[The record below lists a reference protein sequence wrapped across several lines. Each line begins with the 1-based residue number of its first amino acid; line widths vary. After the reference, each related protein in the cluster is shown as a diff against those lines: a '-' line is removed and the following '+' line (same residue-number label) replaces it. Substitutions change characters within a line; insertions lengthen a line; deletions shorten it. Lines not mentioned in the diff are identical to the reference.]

1 MTFSPR
7 TPQDK
12 FSGVGE
18 RSMLLGARS
27 PAGGGGIISLRANSA
42 RKYLRFVPAL
52 VTVFGFALLPVSS
65 YAALFGDD
73 EARNA
78 IAVERKRVDD
88 VSAQVMT
95 QRQQLDA
102 INTRLGKIEEATG
115 KNQAVLDLFREIE
128 GLKQEL
134 ARMRGQMEVLN
145 NGIEQAQKRQQDFY
159 VDLDTRLRRLESAS
173 APTMGG
179 VPSGPGDMPAG
190 AKPGTASPAT
200 AAGTSGST
208 ETRAYEAAQ
217 NLRRIGNYQGA
228 IVAFQN
234 FLKQHPKSPLAPSA
248 QYWIGDSYFNMRDF
262 RLAISSQRLLIAS
275 YPDSNKVP
283 DAMLNI
289 ASSQAELGDNAAA
302 RKTMD
307 ELVAKHPGSDA
318 ADKARRRMANV
329 R

>member
-1 MTFSPR
+1 MFAA
-7 TPQDK
+7 
-12 FSGVGE
+12 
-18 RSMLLGARS
+18 LG
-27 PAGGGGIISLRANSA
+27 L
-42 RKYLRFVPAL
+42 
-52 VTVFGFALLPVSS
+52 TLLPLSS
-65 YAALFGDD
+65 TAALFGDD

-88 VSAQVMT
+88 VSARVAT
-95 QRQQLDA
+95 QSQQLET
-102 INTRLGKIEEATG
+102 INARLGKIEEATG
-115 KNQAVLDLFREIE
+115 KNQPVLDLFREIE

-134 ARMRGQMEVLN
+134 ARMRGQMEVLSH
-145 NGIEQAQKRQQDFY
+145 GIEQAQKRQQDFY

-173 APTMGG
+173 APAMGG
-179 VPSGPGDMPAG
+179 MPSGSGDMTAG
-190 AKPGTASPAT
+190 GKPGTAPPGPAG
-200 AAGTSGST
+200 ATSGSA

-234 FLKQHPKSPLAPSA
+234 FLKQHPKSPLASSA

-275 YPDSNKVP
+275 YPDSSKVP

-289 ASSQAELGDNAAA
+289 ASSQAELGETAAA